1 LKRAAVAPDRYGRY
15 GSLANAGDLPHCSGF
30 DVCHQEQRKKLM
42 KHRPLGRSGLSV
54 PPLCFGCN
62 VFGWTVD
69 EASSFRLLDTVL
81 DHGLTF
87 LDTADVYS
95 RWVPGH
101 GGGESETIIGKWM
114 KARGN
119 RNRVILATKVG
130 MDMGKGNVGLKPDY
144 IARAVE
150 DSLRRL
156 QTDCI
161 DLYQSHKDDETTAQ
175 EETLAAYGKL
185 IKAGKVRVIG
195 ASNFSAER
203 FKDALD
209 ISRANGL
216 PRYESMQP
224 EYSLMER
231 SGYEGALQ
239 RVCEDNDVG
248 VITFFSLA
256 AGFLTGKYRSEADF
270 GKSPRGARSIPKYLN
285 PRGTRVLACLDE
297 IAAETRSEPAA
308 VALAWLMAKPTV
320 TAPIASATKPEHVA
334 TLVMATKLDL
344 AKSQVDRL
352 DAASA

>member
-1 LKRAAVAPDRYGRY
+1 
-15 GSLANAGDLPHCSGF
+15 
-30 DVCHQEQRKKLM
+30 M
-42 KHRPLGRSGLSV
+42 KHRPLGRSDLTV
-54 PPLCFGCN
+54 PTFCFGCN

-69 EASSFRLLDTVL
+69 ETSSFRLLDTVL

-101 GGGESETIIGKWM
+101 TGGESEAIIGKWM

-119 RNRVILATKVG
+119 RNRIILATKVG
-130 MDMGKGNVGLKPDY
+130 MDMGNGNVGLKPDY

-156 QTDCI
+156 QTDTI
-161 DLYQSHKDDETTAQ
+161 DLYQSHKDDETTPQ
-175 EETLAAYGKL
+175 EETLAVYDKL
-185 IKAGKVRVIG
+185 IKAGKIRAIG

-203 FKDALD
+203 LKDALE
-209 ISRANGL
+209 ISETNGL
-216 PRYESMQP
+216 PRYDSMQP

-231 SGYEGALQ
+231 SSYEGALQ
-239 RVCEDNDVG
+239 DVCEDNDVG

-270 GKSPRGARSIPKYLN
+270 GKSPRGVRGIPKYMN
-285 PRGTRVLACLDE
+285 PRGMRILAGLDE
-297 IAAETRSEPAA
+297 VAAETGTEPAA
-308 VALAWLMAKPTV
+308 VALAWLMAKPSV

-334 TLVMATKLDL
+334 TLVAATRLEL
-344 AKSQVDRL
+344 TKSQVERL
-352 DAASA
+352 DTASA

>member
-1 LKRAAVAPDRYGRY
+1 
-15 GSLANAGDLPHCSGF
+15 
-30 DVCHQEQRKKLM
+30 M
-42 KHRPLGRSGLSV
+42 KHRALGRSGLTV

-81 DHGLTF
+81 DQGLTF

-101 GGGESETIIGKWM
+101 SGGESETIIGKWM

-119 RNRVILATKVG
+119 RDRVILATKVG
-130 MDMGKGNVGLKPDY
+130 MDMGDGKVGLKPDY

-156 QTDCI
+156 QTDFI
-161 DLYQSHKDDETTAQ
+161 DLYQSHKDDETTPQ
-175 EETLAAYGKL
+175 EETLAAYDRL
-185 IKAGKVRVIG
+185 IKAGKVRAIG

-203 FKDALD
+203 LKSALD

-224 EYSLMER
+224 EYSLAER
-231 SGYEGALQ
+231 SSYEGALQ
-239 RVCEDNDVG
+239 RVCVENDVG

-270 GKSPRGARSIPKYLN
+270 TKSPRGARSIPKYMN
-285 PRGTRVLACLDE
+285 PRGMRILAGLDE
-297 IAAETRSEPAA
+297 VAAETRAEPAA
-308 VALAWLMAKPTV
+308 VALAWLMAKPGI
-320 TAPIASATKPEHVA
+320 TAPIASATKPEQVA
-334 TLVMATKLDL
+334 TLVTAAKLELSKD
-344 AKSQVDRL
+344 QVARL